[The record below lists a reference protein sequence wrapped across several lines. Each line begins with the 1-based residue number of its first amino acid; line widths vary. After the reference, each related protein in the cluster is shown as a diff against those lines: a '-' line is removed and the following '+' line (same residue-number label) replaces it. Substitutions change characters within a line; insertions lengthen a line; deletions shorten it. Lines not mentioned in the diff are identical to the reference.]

1 MKTMFLIQ
9 GVVAIG
15 GTGLLSA
22 SEPTAFDGGRFFEQ
36 QVLPI
41 LEQHCFKCHSR
52 EHDAEGGL
60 VLDTRAGC
68 STGGESGPA
77 VKAGDLRNSPVIQA
91 VRHVDPET
99 AMPPKKK
106 LTPMEIAL
114 LETWVLLG
122 APDPRPE

>member
-1 MKTMFLIQ
+1 MGFARL
-9 GVVAIG
+9 VC
-15 GTGLLSA
+15 GT
-22 SEPTAFDGGRFFEQ
+22 EPTAFDGGRFFEE

-41 LEQHCFKCHSR
+41 IERHCFKCHSHD
-52 EHDAEGGL
+52 EDAEGGL
-60 VLDTRAGC
+60 VLDTRLGW

-77 VKAGDLRNSPVIQA
+77 VKAGDLKNSPVIQA